1 MVRAKKIEHIAV
13 VVEDLDQALA
23 TFEQLFGVQASS
35 REVVASQKTEAALL
49 PIGDSN
55 IELISPR
62 GNEGLQ
68 RFIERRGSG
77 LHHVAIEVDDLEQT
91 LDALRQAGTKLIDET
106 PRVGA
111 RGHRVAFV
119 HPKATNGVL
128 VELVQVGHEA
138 NGG

>member
-1 MVRAKKIEHIAV
+1 MVSGKRIEHIAV
-13 VVEDLDQALA
+13 VVPDLDEALA
-23 TFEQLFGVQASS
+23 TFEQLLGVEASS

-68 RFIERRGSG
+68 KFIERRGAG
-77 LHHVAIEVDDLEQT
+77 LHHVAIEVDDLEHSLAT
-91 LDALRQAGTKLIDET
+91 LKKAGVKLIDEK
-106 PRVGA
+106 PRDGA

-119 HPKATNGVL
+119 HPKAASGVL
-128 VELVQVGHEA
+128 VELVQVGH
-138 NGG
+138 